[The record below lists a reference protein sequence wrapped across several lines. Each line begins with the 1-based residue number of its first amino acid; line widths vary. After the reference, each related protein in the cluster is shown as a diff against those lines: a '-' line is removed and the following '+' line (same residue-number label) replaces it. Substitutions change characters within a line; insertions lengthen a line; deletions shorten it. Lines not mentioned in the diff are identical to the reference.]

1 MQKLSKM
8 KIQVFLLCFF
18 LFSVEYLVLP
28 EISEWKEK
36 YHSFLC
42 KLYPQIKV
50 EAVLLFFYLLTV
62 QFTFVL
68 FKLLLFKAETR

>member
-50 EAVLLFFYLLTV
+50 EAVLLFFLLTYRTIY
-62 QFTFVL
+62 FCTF
-68 FKLLLFKAETR
+68 